1 MLVKVA
7 GTIHFLTP
15 ISWKLPGSAA
25 IISKYRWILASL
37 GVFLLATAAFAQ
49 AIVEKPAADE
59 ITVETLQA
67 RQKQIEQSQGV
78 DERLKAKVADVFQSA
93 RSELESA
100 RSWAAKAASS
110 ERVIAAAPKD
120 MEQAKDILSRQA
132 APPAISIP
140 DDMTPQQIDQ
150 AIAKQ
155 EVDLNVDRNRL
166 TALEAQPN
174 ARRRGE

>member
-25 IISKYRWILASL
+25 IMSKYRWILASL

-78 DERLKAKVADVFQSA
+78 DDALKAKVADVFQSA

-100 RSWAAKAASS
+100 RSW
-110 ERVIAAAPKD
+110 RPRRPAP
-120 MEQAKDILSRQA
+120 S
-132 APPAISIP
+132 
-140 DDMTPQQIDQ
+140 
-150 AIAKQ
+150 
-155 EVDLNVDRNRL
+155 
-166 TALEAQPN
+166 
-174 ARRRGE
+174 G